1 MKKYT
6 GHLQRAR
13 QLVKEGSS
21 TKANVHINCAT
32 QIMKAFG
39 APKPAPD
46 YIILSDGE
54 SEVSSFS
61 PSHTTSTAYE
71 LLQQHQPVTSTPTP
85 TSAPLPKKPKK
96 EEVIDL
102 IDPIDRTDLR
112 VEDRTGNTSTSAPP
126 PKKPKKEEVIDLIDL
141 TDHTDL
147 RVEDRTGKGKAKQ
160 VEMQGAQEPAIAFV
174 SGGIPNKNELEL
186 HKDLSK
192 SYSGGVVFVN
202 PRRTN
207 YKALSEYDVIV
218 MMRGPYR
225 YSSTL
230 PQHEVKEL
238 QQLESEGKHILPST
252 KTLLYFGDK
261 RNYMQKM
268 HDYLSSLKLPFI
280 DSLFVSLNMSSTGRT
295 HKLLLHDL
303 NKEQVTEITSLVQ
316 QQRFIIKEPWS
327 ADSRSVQT
335 FENGMV
341 EEAAREIVKRLTL
354 PQQPAEYVIVQKYA
368 QFNELRYVCID
379 REVVAKVYTMHKD
392 IRVNSDLTWDLMDKP
407 HLIPSHVDSCVKAV
421 VNHVF
426 EMFEDLIAFRIDV
439 AFTDAVLSEG
449 SEAIDSIGNFL
460 GVNEIEICPNFFVEH
475 VDVLDRLHNAINK
488 RISPK

>member
-1 MKKYT
+1 MKKCT

-13 QLVKEGSS
+13 QLVKEGSHP
-21 TKANVHINCAT
+21 KANVHINCAT

-39 APKPAPD
+39 APKPD
-46 YIILSDGE
+46 YIILSDDESDDE
-54 SEVSSFS
+54 SEVNSFP
-61 PSHTTSTAYE
+61 PSHTTSTA
-71 LLQQHQPVTSTPTP
+71 S
-85 TSAPLPKKPKK
+85 
-96 EEVIDL
+96 
-102 IDPIDRTDLR
+102 
-112 VEDRTGNTSTSAPP
+112 TSTSAPP
-126 PKKPKKEEVIDLIDL
+126 PKKPKKEEVIDLIDPIERTYVRL
-141 TDHTDL
+141 EDRKRKSTSAPPPKKPKKEDVIDLIDPIDRTDL
-147 RVEDRTGKGKAKQ
+147 RVEDQKGKGKAKQ

-174 SGGIPNKNELEL
+174 SGGIPNKKELEL

-192 SYSGGVVFVN
+192 SYSSGAVFAN

-207 YKALSEYDVIV
+207 YKALREYDVIV

-230 PQHEVKEL
+230 PQHEVQEL
-238 QQLESEGKHILPST
+238 QQLESEGKNILPST

-280 DSLFVSLNMSSTGRT
+280 DSLFVSLSMSSTGRT
-295 HKLLLHDL
+295 RKLLLQDL
-303 NKEQVTEITSLVQ
+303 KKEQVAEITSLVQ

-327 ADSRSVQT
+327 ADSRSVKT

-368 QFNELRYVCID
+368 KFNELRYVCID

-392 IRVNSDLTWDLMDKP
+392 IGVKSDLTWDLMDKP